1 MEIIKADK
9 KHIEQLLAIEEECF
23 VEPFKKENL
32 EYELFEN
39 AFSYFYVAVE
49 GETVIGFIDF
59 WITFDSSTICQ
70 IAVTKNYRNKGIAS
84 LLMEKMMCILKE
96 NEVVVSTLEVRSHN
110 QSAINLYLK
119 HGYFKEIVK
128 PHYYTNGDDAIYMIK
143 GVV

>member
-1 MEIIKADK
+1 
-9 KHIEQLLAIEEECF
+9 
-23 VEPFKKENL
+23 
-32 EYELFEN
+32 
-39 AFSYFYVAVE
+39 
-49 GETVIGFIDF
+49 
-59 WITFDSSTICQ
+59 
-70 IAVTKNYRNKGIAS
+70 
-84 LLMEKMMCILKE
+84 MEKMICILKE